1 MLEKL
6 YNLKSLN
13 YSKLIRRY
21 YKELKLDE
29 LSALVLIEILDINS
43 SKGSFVEADLNDT
56 IFTKDEIAHAVS
68 QLLELDLIEIYF
80 DISSAG
86 KHMEAYRFSPLFID
100 LEKIISTGGKKTEK
114 SKLAYV
120 FSEIENELKR
130 VLTAREMEQVKSWFD
145 IKSYEEIM
153 DVIDSLRGSAQ
164 FKVSNIEKKLFKK
177 STSSKANL
185 VIKNAFDNMG

>member
-21 YKELKLDE
+21 YKELRLDE
-29 LSALVLIEILDINS
+29 MSALVLIEILDINS
-43 SKGSFVEADLNDT
+43 NKGSFVESDLNDT
-56 IFTKDEIAHAVS
+56 VFSQDEIGHAVS
-68 QLLELDLIEIYF
+68 QLLELDLLEIYF

-86 KHMEAYRFSPLFID
+86 KHIETYRFSPLFIT
-100 LEKIISTGGKKTEK
+100 LEKLINNNGKKVEK
-114 SKLAYV
+114 SHLAYI
-120 FSEIENELKR
+120 FSEIENGLKR

-145 IKSYEEIM
+145 VKSYEEVLE
-153 DVIDSLRGSAQ
+153 VIDSLRGTAQ

-177 STSSKANL
+177 SNSSKANL